1 MCNQKPKDCY
11 LKKWSG
17 CVRDDECGDFK
28 DGFCS
33 YFTPPPHLVK
43 ISSRKLRHAL
53 SFSLE
58 CTNVCS
64 VKKDTKHSSV
74 LLLRLVS
81 FFTEETLISKM

>member
-58 CTNVCS
+58 CTDFKNIIFEKIHWAHSEDAEVAE
-64 VKKDTKHSSV
+64 VKQPRNPK
-74 LLLRLVS
+74 
-81 FFTEETLISKM
+81 